1 MRTGR
6 VTQTIWNRSVKKQI
20 QKVNRN
26 STGKTA
32 WEESSS
38 ELISDEKDFVW
49 SSTSVSGK
57 APAQVK
63 YAVIKSAGDLAA
75 KRVRPTAVSVQI
87 LFPESSDEQEL
98 KKIMRILTEICEETG
113 LAITCVQA
121 ESAEYVLQTV
131 IHITAV
137 GVKENPKQQM
147 KKCFPGT
154 EIILCGYTGL
164 EGTLRLVE
172 EAEADLRTR
181 FTPSFIEKTK
191 RCKESLILPKQI
203 LKLPEEAKSR
213 QCGDGGVLCGLW
225 ELAEAE
231 KIGFEIDFS
240 KLALKQE
247 TVEICEFFQLNPYL
261 LTSAGSYLVLTEHG
275 EETLESLKN
284 AGVLAVR
291 IGFVK
296 EQNARTLVNGEETRY
311 LDRPAPDEL
320 SRWWNEKNQKNK
332 KIEEAIIMLN
342 IVLYEPEIPANTGN
356 IGRTC
361 VATGTRLHLIE
372 PLGFKLNEKSLKRAG
387 MDYWNDL
394 DVTTYIDYQDFLE
407 KNPGAKI
414 YMATTK
420 AHKVYTEVDYEP
432 DCYIMFGK
440 ESAGIPEEIL
450 VEHEEDCMRIP
461 MNGDIRSLNLGN
473 SVAIVLYE
481 ALRQNGFAG
490 MNLSGELH
498 ELHWK

>member
-1 MRTGR
+1 M
-6 VTQTIWNRSVKKQI
+6 
-20 QKVNRN
+20 
-26 STGKTA
+26 
-32 WEESSS
+32 
-38 ELISDEKDFVW
+38 
-49 SSTSVSGK
+49 
-57 APAQVK
+57 K

-98 KKIMRILTEICEETG
+98 KNIMRILTEICDETG

-121 ESAEYVLQTV
+121 ESAEYVLRTV
-131 IHITAV
+131 IQITAV

-147 KKCFPGT
+147 KKWFPGT

-191 RCKESLILPKQI
+191 RCKESLILPEQI
-203 LKLPEEAKSR
+203 LQLPEEAKSR

-284 AGVLAVR
+284 AGVPAVR

-320 SRWWNEKNQKNK
+320 SRWWKE
-332 KIEEAIIMLN
+332 
-342 IVLYEPEIPANTGN
+342 
-356 IGRTC
+356 R
-361 VATGTRLHLIE
+361 
-372 PLGFKLNEKSLKRAG
+372 
-387 MDYWNDL
+387 
-394 DVTTYIDYQDFLE
+394 
-407 KNPGAKI
+407 
-414 YMATTK
+414 
-420 AHKVYTEVDYEP
+420 
-432 DCYIMFGK
+432 K
-440 ESAGIPEEIL
+440 ESEE
-450 VEHEEDCMRIP
+450 
-461 MNGDIRSLNLGN
+461 
-473 SVAIVLYE
+473 
-481 ALRQNGFAG
+481 
-490 MNLSGELH
+490 
-498 ELHWK
+498 

>member
-20 QKVNRN
+20 QKGNRN

-98 KKIMRILTEICEETG
+98 KNIMRILTEICEETG

-121 ESAEYVLQTV
+121 ESAEYVLRTV
-131 IHITAV
+131 IQITAV
-137 GVKENPKQQM
+137 GVKENPKQQT
-147 KKCFPGT
+147 KKWIPGT

-191 RCKESLILPKQI
+191 RCKESLILPEQI
-203 LKLPEEAKSR
+203 LKLPEEAESR

-225 ELAEAE
+225 ELAEVE

-275 EETLESLKN
+275 EEALEILKN
-284 AGVLAVR
+284 AGVPAVR

-320 SRWWNEKNQKNK
+320 SRWWKE
-332 KIEEAIIMLN
+332 
-342 IVLYEPEIPANTGN
+342 
-356 IGRTC
+356 R
-361 VATGTRLHLIE
+361 
-372 PLGFKLNEKSLKRAG
+372 
-387 MDYWNDL
+387 
-394 DVTTYIDYQDFLE
+394 
-407 KNPGAKI
+407 
-414 YMATTK
+414 
-420 AHKVYTEVDYEP
+420 
-432 DCYIMFGK
+432 K
-440 ESAGIPEEIL
+440 ESELCIKTEE
-450 VEHEEDCMRIP
+450 
-461 MNGDIRSLNLGN
+461 
-473 SVAIVLYE
+473 
-481 ALRQNGFAG
+481 
-490 MNLSGELH
+490 
-498 ELHWK
+498 

>member
-38 ELISDEKDFVW
+38 ELVSDDKDFVW
-49 SSTSVSGK
+49 SSASVSGK

-63 YAVIKSAGDLAA
+63 YAVIKAAGDLAA

-98 KKIMRILTEICEETG
+98 KDIMRILTEICEETG

-121 ESAEYVLQTV
+121 ESAEYVLRTV
-131 IHITAV
+131 IQITAV
-137 GVKENPKQQM
+137 GVKENSKQQM
-147 KKCFPGT
+147 KKWFPGT

-191 RCKESLILPKQI
+191 RCKESLILPEQI

-231 KIGFEIDFS
+231 KTGF
-240 KLALKQE
+240 LK
-247 TVEICEFFQLNPYL
+247 
-261 LTSAGSYLVLTEHG
+261 
-275 EETLESLKN
+275 
-284 AGVLAVR
+284 
-291 IGFVK
+291 
-296 EQNARTLVNGEETRY
+296 
-311 LDRPAPDEL
+311 
-320 SRWWNEKNQKNK
+320 
-332 KIEEAIIMLN
+332 
-342 IVLYEPEIPANTGN
+342 
-356 IGRTC
+356 TC
-361 VATGTRLHLIE
+361 T
-372 PLGFKLNEKSLKRAG
+372 
-387 MDYWNDL
+387 
-394 DVTTYIDYQDFLE
+394 
-407 KNPGAKI
+407 
-414 YMATTK
+414 
-420 AHKVYTEVDYEP
+420 
-432 DCYIMFGK
+432 
-440 ESAGIPEEIL
+440 
-450 VEHEEDCMRIP
+450 
-461 MNGDIRSLNLGN
+461 
-473 SVAIVLYE
+473 
-481 ALRQNGFAG
+481 
-490 MNLSGELH
+490 
-498 ELHWK
+498 

>member
-6 VTQTIWNRSVKKQI
+6 VTQTIWNRAVKKHI
-20 QKVNRN
+20 QKGNRN

-38 ELISDEKDFVW
+38 ELVSDDKDFVW
-49 SSTSVSGK
+49 SSASVSGK

-131 IHITAV
+131 IQITAV
-137 GVKENPKQQM
+137 GVKENPKQQT
-147 KKCFPGT
+147 KKWIPGT

-225 ELAEAE
+225 ELAEVE

-275 EETLESLKN
+275 EEALEILKN
-284 AGVLAVR
+284 AGVPAVR

-320 SRWWNEKNQKNK
+320 SRWWKE
-332 KIEEAIIMLN
+332 
-342 IVLYEPEIPANTGN
+342 
-356 IGRTC
+356 R
-361 VATGTRLHLIE
+361 
-372 PLGFKLNEKSLKRAG
+372 
-387 MDYWNDL
+387 
-394 DVTTYIDYQDFLE
+394 
-407 KNPGAKI
+407 
-414 YMATTK
+414 
-420 AHKVYTEVDYEP
+420 
-432 DCYIMFGK
+432 K
-440 ESAGIPEEIL
+440 ESEEQ
-450 VEHEEDCMRIP
+450 EDRR
-461 MNGDIRSLNLGN
+461 GDNYVKHCTL
-473 SVAIVLYE
+473 
-481 ALRQNGFAG
+481 
-490 MNLSGELH
+490 
-498 ELHWK
+498 

>member
-6 VTQTIWNRSVKKQI
+6 VTQTIWNRAVKKHI
-20 QKVNRN
+20 QKGNRN

-38 ELISDEKDFVW
+38 ELVSDDKDFVW
-49 SSTSVSGK
+49 SSASVSGK

-98 KKIMRILTEICEETG
+98 KDIMRILTEICEETG

-131 IHITAV
+131 IQITAV
-137 GVKENPKQQM
+137 GVKENPKQQT
-147 KKCFPGT
+147 KKWIPGT

-225 ELAEAE
+225 ELAEVE
-231 KIGFEIDFS
+231 KIGFEIDFQNLHLNRKRWKS
-240 KLALKQE
+240 VNFSAESISSHISWKLSCADRAWRRGI
-247 TVEICEFFQLNPYL
+247 EI
-261 LTSAGSYLVLTEHG
+261 
-275 EETLESLKN
+275 LKN
-284 AGVLAVR
+284 AGVPAVR

-320 SRWWNEKNQKNK
+320 SRWWKE
-332 KIEEAIIMLN
+332 
-342 IVLYEPEIPANTGN
+342 
-356 IGRTC
+356 R
-361 VATGTRLHLIE
+361 
-372 PLGFKLNEKSLKRAG
+372 
-387 MDYWNDL
+387 
-394 DVTTYIDYQDFLE
+394 
-407 KNPGAKI
+407 
-414 YMATTK
+414 
-420 AHKVYTEVDYEP
+420 
-432 DCYIMFGK
+432 K
-440 ESAGIPEEIL
+440 ESELCIKTEE
-450 VEHEEDCMRIP
+450 
-461 MNGDIRSLNLGN
+461 
-473 SVAIVLYE
+473 
-481 ALRQNGFAG
+481 
-490 MNLSGELH
+490 
-498 ELHWK
+498 

>member
-20 QKVNRN
+20 QKGNRN

-98 KKIMRILTEICEETG
+98 KDIMRILTEICEETG
-113 LAITCVQA
+113 LSITCVQA

-131 IHITAV
+131 IQITAV
-137 GVKENPKQQM
+137 GVKENPKQQT
-147 KKCFPGT
+147 KKWIPGT

-225 ELAEAE
+225 ELAEVE

-275 EETLESLKN
+275 EEALEILKN
-284 AGVLAVR
+284 AGVPAVR

-320 SRWWNEKNQKNK
+320 SRWWKE
-332 KIEEAIIMLN
+332 
-342 IVLYEPEIPANTGN
+342 
-356 IGRTC
+356 R
-361 VATGTRLHLIE
+361 
-372 PLGFKLNEKSLKRAG
+372 
-387 MDYWNDL
+387 
-394 DVTTYIDYQDFLE
+394 
-407 KNPGAKI
+407 
-414 YMATTK
+414 
-420 AHKVYTEVDYEP
+420 
-432 DCYIMFGK
+432 K
-440 ESAGIPEEIL
+440 ESEEQ
-450 VEHEEDCMRIP
+450 EDRR
-461 MNGDIRSLNLGN
+461 GDNYVKHCTL
-473 SVAIVLYE
+473 
-481 ALRQNGFAG
+481 
-490 MNLSGELH
+490 
-498 ELHWK
+498 

>member
-1 MRTGR
+1 M
-6 VTQTIWNRSVKKQI
+6 
-20 QKVNRN
+20 
-26 STGKTA
+26 
-32 WEESSS
+32 
-38 ELISDEKDFVW
+38 
-49 SSTSVSGK
+49 
-57 APAQVK
+57 
-63 YAVIKSAGDLAA
+63 
-75 KRVRPTAVSVQI
+75 
-87 LFPESSDEQEL
+87 FPESSDEQEL
-98 KKIMRILTEICEETG
+98 KDIMRILTEICEETG
-113 LAITCVQA
+113 LSITCVQA

-137 GVKENPKQQM
+137 GVKENSKQQM
-147 KKCFPGT
+147 KKWVSGT

-231 KIGFEIDFS
+231 KIGFEINFS

-275 EETLESLKN
+275 EETLEILKN
-284 AGVLAVR
+284 AGVPAVR

-320 SRWWNEKNQKNK
+320 SRWWKE
-332 KIEEAIIMLN
+332 
-342 IVLYEPEIPANTGN
+342 
-356 IGRTC
+356 R
-361 VATGTRLHLIE
+361 
-372 PLGFKLNEKSLKRAG
+372 
-387 MDYWNDL
+387 
-394 DVTTYIDYQDFLE
+394 
-407 KNPGAKI
+407 
-414 YMATTK
+414 
-420 AHKVYTEVDYEP
+420 
-432 DCYIMFGK
+432 K
-440 ESAGIPEEIL
+440 ESEE
-450 VEHEEDCMRIP
+450 
-461 MNGDIRSLNLGN
+461 
-473 SVAIVLYE
+473 
-481 ALRQNGFAG
+481 
-490 MNLSGELH
+490 
-498 ELHWK
+498 

>member
-6 VTQTIWNRSVKKQI
+6 VTQTIWNRAVKKHI
-20 QKVNRN
+20 QKGNRN

-38 ELISDEKDFVW
+38 ELVSDDKDFVW
-49 SSTSVSGK
+49 SSASVSGK

-98 KKIMRILTEICEETG
+98 KDIMRILTEICEETG

-131 IHITAV
+131 IQITAV
-137 GVKENPKQQM
+137 GVKENPKQQT
-147 KKCFPGT
+147 KKWIPGT
-154 EIILCGYTGL
+154 DIILCGYTGL

-225 ELAEAE
+225 ELAEVE

-275 EETLESLKN
+275 EEALEILKN
-284 AGVLAVR
+284 AGVPAVR

-320 SRWWNEKNQKNK
+320 SRWWKE
-332 KIEEAIIMLN
+332 
-342 IVLYEPEIPANTGN
+342 
-356 IGRTC
+356 R
-361 VATGTRLHLIE
+361 
-372 PLGFKLNEKSLKRAG
+372 
-387 MDYWNDL
+387 
-394 DVTTYIDYQDFLE
+394 
-407 KNPGAKI
+407 
-414 YMATTK
+414 
-420 AHKVYTEVDYEP
+420 
-432 DCYIMFGK
+432 K
-440 ESAGIPEEIL
+440 ESEEQ
-450 VEHEEDCMRIP
+450 EDRR
-461 MNGDIRSLNLGN
+461 GDNYVKHCTL
-473 SVAIVLYE
+473 
-481 ALRQNGFAG
+481 
-490 MNLSGELH
+490 
-498 ELHWK
+498 

>member
-20 QKVNRN
+20 QKGNRN

-98 KKIMRILTEICEETG
+98 KNIMRILTEICEETG

-121 ESAEYVLQTV
+121 ESAEYVLRTV
-131 IHITAV
+131 IQITAV
-137 GVKENPKQQM
+137 GVKENPKQQT
-147 KKCFPGT
+147 KKWIPGT

-191 RCKESLILPKQI
+191 RCKESLILPEQI
-203 LKLPEEAKSR
+203 LKLPEEAESR

-225 ELAEAE
+225 ELAEVE

-275 EETLESLKN
+275 EEALEILKN
-284 AGVLAVR
+284 AGVPAVR

-320 SRWWNEKNQKNK
+320 SRWWKE
-332 KIEEAIIMLN
+332 
-342 IVLYEPEIPANTGN
+342 
-356 IGRTC
+356 R
-361 VATGTRLHLIE
+361 
-372 PLGFKLNEKSLKRAG
+372 
-387 MDYWNDL
+387 
-394 DVTTYIDYQDFLE
+394 
-407 KNPGAKI
+407 
-414 YMATTK
+414 
-420 AHKVYTEVDYEP
+420 
-432 DCYIMFGK
+432 K
-440 ESAGIPEEIL
+440 ESEEQ
-450 VEHEEDCMRIP
+450 EDRR
-461 MNGDIRSLNLGN
+461 GDNYVKHCTL
-473 SVAIVLYE
+473 
-481 ALRQNGFAG
+481 
-490 MNLSGELH
+490 
-498 ELHWK
+498 

>member
-98 KKIMRILTEICEETG
+98 KDIMRILTEICEETG
-113 LAITCVQA
+113 LSITCVQA

-131 IHITAV
+131 IQITAV
-137 GVKENPKQQM
+137 GVKENPKQQT
-147 KKCFPGT
+147 KKWIPGT

-225 ELAEAE
+225 ELAEVE

-275 EETLESLKN
+275 EEALEILKN
-284 AGVLAVR
+284 AGVPAVR

-320 SRWWNEKNQKNK
+320 SRWWKE
-332 KIEEAIIMLN
+332 
-342 IVLYEPEIPANTGN
+342 
-356 IGRTC
+356 R
-361 VATGTRLHLIE
+361 
-372 PLGFKLNEKSLKRAG
+372 
-387 MDYWNDL
+387 
-394 DVTTYIDYQDFLE
+394 
-407 KNPGAKI
+407 
-414 YMATTK
+414 
-420 AHKVYTEVDYEP
+420 
-432 DCYIMFGK
+432 K
-440 ESAGIPEEIL
+440 ESELCIKTEE
-450 VEHEEDCMRIP
+450 
-461 MNGDIRSLNLGN
+461 
-473 SVAIVLYE
+473 
-481 ALRQNGFAG
+481 
-490 MNLSGELH
+490 
-498 ELHWK
+498 

>member
-6 VTQTIWNRSVKKQI
+6 VTQTIWNRAVKKHI

-26 STGKTA
+26 STGKAA

-38 ELISDEKDFVW
+38 ELASDDKDFVW
-49 SSTSVSGK
+49 SSASVSGK

-98 KKIMRILTEICEETG
+98 KDIMRILTEICEETG

-131 IHITAV
+131 IQITAV
-137 GVKENPKQQM
+137 GVKENPKQQT
-147 KKCFPGT
+147 KKWIPGT

-225 ELAEAE
+225 ELAEVE

-275 EETLESLKN
+275 EEALEILKN
-284 AGVLAVR
+284 AGVPAVR

-320 SRWWNEKNQKNK
+320 SRWWKE
-332 KIEEAIIMLN
+332 
-342 IVLYEPEIPANTGN
+342 
-356 IGRTC
+356 R
-361 VATGTRLHLIE
+361 
-372 PLGFKLNEKSLKRAG
+372 
-387 MDYWNDL
+387 
-394 DVTTYIDYQDFLE
+394 
-407 KNPGAKI
+407 
-414 YMATTK
+414 
-420 AHKVYTEVDYEP
+420 
-432 DCYIMFGK
+432 K
-440 ESAGIPEEIL
+440 ESEEQ
-450 VEHEEDCMRIP
+450 EDRR
-461 MNGDIRSLNLGN
+461 GDNYVKHCTL
-473 SVAIVLYE
+473 
-481 ALRQNGFAG
+481 
-490 MNLSGELH
+490 
-498 ELHWK
+498 

>member
-20 QKVNRN
+20 QKGNRN

-63 YAVIKSAGDLAA
+63 YAVIKAAGDLAA
-75 KRVRPTAVSVQI
+75 KRVGPTAVSVQI

-98 KKIMRILTEICEETG
+98 KDIMRILTEICEETG

-131 IHITAV
+131 IHINAV
-137 GVKENPKQQM
+137 GVKDNPKQQT
-147 KKCFPGT
+147 KKWISGT

-164 EGTLRLVE
+164 EGTLRLVD

-191 RCKESLILPKQI
+191 RCKEALILPEQI

-225 ELAEAE
+225 ELAEVE

-275 EETLESLKN
+275 EETLEILKN
-284 AGVLAVR
+284 AGVPAVR

-320 SRWWNEKNQKNK
+320 SRWWKE
-332 KIEEAIIMLN
+332 
-342 IVLYEPEIPANTGN
+342 
-356 IGRTC
+356 R
-361 VATGTRLHLIE
+361 
-372 PLGFKLNEKSLKRAG
+372 
-387 MDYWNDL
+387 
-394 DVTTYIDYQDFLE
+394 
-407 KNPGAKI
+407 
-414 YMATTK
+414 
-420 AHKVYTEVDYEP
+420 
-432 DCYIMFGK
+432 K
-440 ESAGIPEEIL
+440 ESELCTKTEE
-450 VEHEEDCMRIP
+450 
-461 MNGDIRSLNLGN
+461 
-473 SVAIVLYE
+473 
-481 ALRQNGFAG
+481 
-490 MNLSGELH
+490 
-498 ELHWK
+498 

>member
-57 APAQVK
+57 APAQVI

-98 KKIMRILTEICEETG
+98 KDIMRILTEICEETG

-121 ESAEYVLQTV
+121 ESAEYVLRPV
-131 IHITAV
+131 IQITAV
-137 GVKENPKQQM
+137 GVKENPKQQT
-147 KKCFPGT
+147 KKWIPGT

-164 EGTLRLVE
+164 EGTLRLVD

-191 RCKESLILPKQI
+191 RCKEALILPEQV
-203 LKLPEEAKSR
+203 LQLTEEAKSR

-231 KIGFEIDFS
+231 KTGFEIDFS

-284 AGVLAVR
+284 AGVPAVR

-320 SRWWNEKNQKNK
+320 SRWWKE
-332 KIEEAIIMLN
+332 
-342 IVLYEPEIPANTGN
+342 
-356 IGRTC
+356 R
-361 VATGTRLHLIE
+361 
-372 PLGFKLNEKSLKRAG
+372 
-387 MDYWNDL
+387 
-394 DVTTYIDYQDFLE
+394 
-407 KNPGAKI
+407 
-414 YMATTK
+414 
-420 AHKVYTEVDYEP
+420 
-432 DCYIMFGK
+432 K
-440 ESAGIPEEIL
+440 ESEEQ
-450 VEHEEDCMRIP
+450 EDRR
-461 MNGDIRSLNLGN
+461 GDNYVKHCTL
-473 SVAIVLYE
+473 
-481 ALRQNGFAG
+481 
-490 MNLSGELH
+490 
-498 ELHWK
+498 

>member
-20 QKVNRN
+20 QKENRN

-49 SSTSVSGK
+49 SSASVSGK

-98 KKIMRILTEICEETG
+98 KDIMRILTEICEETG

-131 IHITAV
+131 IQITAV
-137 GVKENPKQQM
+137 GVKENPKQQT
-147 KKCFPGT
+147 KKWIPGT

-225 ELAEAE
+225 ELAEVE

-275 EETLESLKN
+275 EEALEILKN
-284 AGVLAVR
+284 AGVPAVR

-320 SRWWNEKNQKNK
+320 SRWWKE
-332 KIEEAIIMLN
+332 
-342 IVLYEPEIPANTGN
+342 
-356 IGRTC
+356 R
-361 VATGTRLHLIE
+361 
-372 PLGFKLNEKSLKRAG
+372 
-387 MDYWNDL
+387 
-394 DVTTYIDYQDFLE
+394 
-407 KNPGAKI
+407 
-414 YMATTK
+414 
-420 AHKVYTEVDYEP
+420 
-432 DCYIMFGK
+432 K
-440 ESAGIPEEIL
+440 ESEEQ
-450 VEHEEDCMRIP
+450 EDRR
-461 MNGDIRSLNLGN
+461 GDNYVKHCTL
-473 SVAIVLYE
+473 
-481 ALRQNGFAG
+481 
-490 MNLSGELH
+490 
-498 ELHWK
+498 

>member
-20 QKVNRN
+20 QKGNRN

-49 SSTSVSGK
+49 SSASVSGK

-63 YAVIKSAGDLAA
+63 YAVIKAAGDLAA

-98 KKIMRILTEICEETG
+98 KNIMRILTEICEETG

-121 ESAEYVLQTV
+121 ESAEYVLRTV
-131 IHITAV
+131 IQITAV

-147 KKCFPGT
+147 KKWFPGT

-191 RCKESLILPKQI
+191 RCKESLILPEQI
-203 LKLPEEAKSR
+203 LQLP
-213 QCGDGGVLCGLW
+213 
-225 ELAEAE
+225 E

-284 AGVLAVR
+284 AGVPAVR

-320 SRWWNEKNQKNK
+320 SRWRKERKELELCTKT
-332 KIEEAIIMLN
+332 EE
-342 IVLYEPEIPANTGN
+342 
-356 IGRTC
+356 
-361 VATGTRLHLIE
+361 
-372 PLGFKLNEKSLKRAG
+372 
-387 MDYWNDL
+387 
-394 DVTTYIDYQDFLE
+394 
-407 KNPGAKI
+407 
-414 YMATTK
+414 
-420 AHKVYTEVDYEP
+420 
-432 DCYIMFGK
+432 
-440 ESAGIPEEIL
+440 
-450 VEHEEDCMRIP
+450 
-461 MNGDIRSLNLGN
+461 
-473 SVAIVLYE
+473 
-481 ALRQNGFAG
+481 
-490 MNLSGELH
+490 
-498 ELHWK
+498 

>member
-26 STGKTA
+26 STGKAA

-38 ELISDEKDFVW
+38 ELVSDDKDFVW
-49 SSTSVSGK
+49 SSASVSGK

-63 YAVIKSAGDLAA
+63 YAVIKAAGDLAA

-98 KKIMRILTEICEETG
+98 KDIMRILTEICEETG

-147 KKCFPGT
+147 KKWFPGT

-164 EGTLRLVE
+164 EGTLRLVD

-191 RCKESLILPKQI
+191 RCKESLILPEQI

-213 QCGDGGVLCGLW
+213 QCGDGGVLCELW

-275 EETLESLKN
+275 EETLEILKN
-284 AGVLAVR
+284 AGVPAVR

-320 SRWWNEKNQKNK
+320 SRWWKERALLVAHRVNSNE
-332 KIEEAIIMLN
+332 
-342 IVLYEPEIPANTGN
+342 
-356 IGRTC
+356 
-361 VATGTRLHLIE
+361 
-372 PLGFKLNEKSLKRAG
+372 
-387 MDYWNDL
+387 
-394 DVTTYIDYQDFLE
+394 
-407 KNPGAKI
+407 
-414 YMATTK
+414 
-420 AHKVYTEVDYEP
+420 
-432 DCYIMFGK
+432 
-440 ESAGIPEEIL
+440 
-450 VEHEEDCMRIP
+450 
-461 MNGDIRSLNLGN
+461 
-473 SVAIVLYE
+473 
-481 ALRQNGFAG
+481 
-490 MNLSGELH
+490 
-498 ELHWK
+498 

>member
-98 KKIMRILTEICEETG
+98 KNIMRILTEICEETG

-121 ESAEYVLQTV
+121 ESAEYVLRTV
-131 IHITAV
+131 IQITAV
-137 GVKENPKQQM
+137 GVKENPKQQT
-147 KKCFPGT
+147 KKWIPGT

-191 RCKESLILPKQI
+191 RCKESLILPEQI
-203 LKLPEEAKSR
+203 LKLPEEAESR

-225 ELAEAE
+225 ELAEVE

-275 EETLESLKN
+275 EEALEILKN
-284 AGVLAVR
+284 AGVPAVR

-320 SRWWNEKNQKNK
+320 SRWWKE
-332 KIEEAIIMLN
+332 
-342 IVLYEPEIPANTGN
+342 
-356 IGRTC
+356 R
-361 VATGTRLHLIE
+361 
-372 PLGFKLNEKSLKRAG
+372 
-387 MDYWNDL
+387 
-394 DVTTYIDYQDFLE
+394 
-407 KNPGAKI
+407 
-414 YMATTK
+414 
-420 AHKVYTEVDYEP
+420 
-432 DCYIMFGK
+432 K
-440 ESAGIPEEIL
+440 ESEEQ
-450 VEHEEDCMRIP
+450 EDRR
-461 MNGDIRSLNLGN
+461 GDNYVKHCTL
-473 SVAIVLYE
+473 
-481 ALRQNGFAG
+481 
-490 MNLSGELH
+490 
-498 ELHWK
+498 

>member
-20 QKVNRN
+20 QKGNRN

-63 YAVIKSAGDLAA
+63 YAVIKAAGDLAA
-75 KRVRPTAVSVQI
+75 KRVGPTAVSVQI

-98 KKIMRILTEICEETG
+98 KDIMRILTEICEETG

-131 IHITAV
+131 IHINAV
-137 GVKENPKQQM
+137 GVKENPKQQT
-147 KKCFPGT
+147 KKWISGT

-164 EGTLRLVE
+164 EGTLRLVD

-191 RCKESLILPKQI
+191 RCKEALILPEQI

-225 ELAEAE
+225 ELAEEE

-275 EETLESLKN
+275 EETLEILKN
-284 AGVLAVR
+284 AGVPAVR

-320 SRWWNEKNQKNK
+320 SRWWKE
-332 KIEEAIIMLN
+332 
-342 IVLYEPEIPANTGN
+342 
-356 IGRTC
+356 R
-361 VATGTRLHLIE
+361 
-372 PLGFKLNEKSLKRAG
+372 
-387 MDYWNDL
+387 
-394 DVTTYIDYQDFLE
+394 
-407 KNPGAKI
+407 
-414 YMATTK
+414 
-420 AHKVYTEVDYEP
+420 
-432 DCYIMFGK
+432 K
-440 ESAGIPEEIL
+440 ESEE
-450 VEHEEDCMRIP
+450 
-461 MNGDIRSLNLGN
+461 
-473 SVAIVLYE
+473 
-481 ALRQNGFAG
+481 
-490 MNLSGELH
+490 
-498 ELHWK
+498 

>member
-20 QKVNRN
+20 QKGNGN

-98 KKIMRILTEICEETG
+98 KDIMRILTEICEETG

-121 ESAEYVLQTV
+121 ESAEYVLRTV
-131 IHITAV
+131 IQITAV
-137 GVKENPKQQM
+137 GVKENSKQQT
-147 KKCFPGT
+147 KKWVSGT

-164 EGTLRLVE
+164 EGTLRLVD

-191 RCKESLILPKQI
+191 RCKESLILPEQI

-231 KIGFEIDFS
+231 KTGFEIDFS

-284 AGVLAVR
+284 AGVPAVR

-311 LDRPAPDEL
+311 LDRPVSDEL
-320 SRWWNEKNQKNK
+320 SRWWKE
-332 KIEEAIIMLN
+332 
-342 IVLYEPEIPANTGN
+342 
-356 IGRTC
+356 R
-361 VATGTRLHLIE
+361 
-372 PLGFKLNEKSLKRAG
+372 
-387 MDYWNDL
+387 
-394 DVTTYIDYQDFLE
+394 
-407 KNPGAKI
+407 
-414 YMATTK
+414 
-420 AHKVYTEVDYEP
+420 
-432 DCYIMFGK
+432 K
-440 ESAGIPEEIL
+440 ESELCTKTEE
-450 VEHEEDCMRIP
+450 
-461 MNGDIRSLNLGN
+461 
-473 SVAIVLYE
+473 
-481 ALRQNGFAG
+481 
-490 MNLSGELH
+490 
-498 ELHWK
+498 